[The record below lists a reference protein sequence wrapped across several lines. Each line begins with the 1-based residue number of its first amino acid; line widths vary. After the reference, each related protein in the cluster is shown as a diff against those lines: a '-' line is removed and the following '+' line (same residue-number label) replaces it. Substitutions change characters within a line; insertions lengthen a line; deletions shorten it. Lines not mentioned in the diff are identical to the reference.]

1 MTPDRSKIAL
11 DVRTR
16 LGIHARA
23 KNINLEIV
31 LVRYVH
37 ERLLYRLGQSKYK
50 DRFILKGAMLQT
62 LWLDDPFRPTRDMD
76 LLAFGENDQA
86 SLLSIF
92 REILAI
98 ESADGIQFEL
108 DSLAINDIRLDNEYG
123 GLHVEALSYLGRS
136 PIKVQIDLGFGDAV
150 VPEAREIDFPAL
162 LDFPSPRIRA
172 YPQEVV
178 IAEKLHAI
186 VILGRRNSRMKDFY
200 DLWMMSQHFSFDIVP
215 LRSAVAATFSRRQT
229 DLPEN
234 IPVGLS
240 EEFVA
245 DVTNAKLW
253 TNFISR
259 NILAQSPSSFSDVLA
274 DLRTFLMPV
283 IENARGMPSVEA
295 VWEPG
300 GPWRT

>member
-1 MTPDRSKIAL
+1 MTHDRSKIAL
-11 DVRTR
+11 DVRSR
-16 LGIHARA
+16 LGIQARA
-23 KNINLEIV
+23 KNINLEIL

-37 ERLLYRLGQSKYK
+37 ERVLYRLGQSKYK
-50 DRFILKGAMLQT
+50 DRFILKGAMLQA

-86 SLLSIF
+86 SLLNIF

-98 ESADGIQFEL
+98 ESADGVQFEL
-108 DSLAINDIRLDNEYG
+108 DSLAINNIRLDNEYG
-123 GLHVEALSYLGRS
+123 GLHIEAISYLGRS

-150 VPEAREIDFPAL
+150 VPEAKEIEFPGL

-172 YPQEVV
+172 YPKEVV

-200 DLWMMSQHFSFDIVP
+200 DLWMMAQNFSFDIEP
-215 LRSAVAATFSRRQT
+215 LGSAIAATFSRRQT

-240 EEFVA
+240 EDFVA
-245 DVTNAKLW
+245 DVAITKLW

-274 DLRTFLMPV
+274 DLRNFLMPAV
-283 IENARGMPSVEA
+283 ELARGIPQVEA

-300 GPWRT
+300 GPWRA